1 MTPNRF
7 ISTIESYW
15 KEKLSPDNVR
25 IYHQAV
31 ARFKPDHLRQ
41 IAEDVVEFCV
51 FFPKVRDIL
60 KLSERLMIDENLEA
74 TNRGCKLCDG
84 TCWVS
89 VTLKHPRTG
98 RPYEAVTS
106 CSCTSRKPPPAKAK
120 RPKSKKR
127 GPTLVAKF
135 ATDVYPD

>member
-41 IAEDVVEFCV
+41 ISEALVEFCV

-60 KLSERLMIDENLEA
+60 KLSESLMIDENLEA
-74 TNRGCKLCDG
+74 TNRGCPLCDG
-84 TCWVS
+84 TTWVP
-89 VTLKHPRTG
+89 VTLKHPHTG

-106 CSCTSRKPPPAKAK
+106 CACTSRKPPPAKAK
-120 RPKSKKR
+120 RPKSKQR
-127 GPTLVAKF
+127 ELIPVAKI
-135 ATDVYPD
+135 AADYPD